1 MRPSARRWQQLG
13 LVALAGAALG
23 FQCAGIHW
31 SPDDLMLHGDATDPV
46 TGAFLEIPA
55 GAPAILAGPDGELGT
70 GDDLVLGGVRG
81 DVDLVVRTGI
91 QSFGAAF
98 PAAKIAGGLGA
109 LPVAK
114 AEPFGDGM
122 PIPFVVG
129 ASDGR
134 SGPLAGNPVD
144 PPSLAGAPIL
154 AVAFGDLDGDGV
166 IGVTQLDGNPLDVD
180 LEEAELQPIGRRFA
194 LSTGGR
200 AAGQLPVAAGG
211 PTGAELVVVVG
222 AAAYAGPFDPHHF
235 GGVVPDGPLVMTLL
249 PFPPRTNP
257 SDVLDGNLPGAADP
271 NALTGVQVEPAYVPE
286 PARPGVRERFS
297 IRAASPHPSIDFARA
312 HSGAFARFGLVR
324 VPDPASYRGLPGRPL
339 RPGLSGSG
347 ARAVYEVLQQ
357 LFLADDGA
365 ATQQVLRVVP
375 LDRLGN
381 IADLT
386 TSKSVTLRAE
396 GGVAIVAPDT
406 DGDPYT
412 ETLSISNARGIAVT
426 VDDDAPGSFD
436 DADGALVV
444 ESATGLLR
452 LDVFLPDPDVDDS
465 GSVDADD
472 LDLIDARRNA
482 QLGDALYDARL
493 DLSGDGRI
501 RGEDV
506 DLAQSHLGEDV
517 QIP

>member
-1 MRPSARRWQQLG
+1 M
-13 LVALAGAALG
+13 
-23 FQCAGIHW
+23 
-31 SPDDLMLHGDATDPV
+31 
-46 TGAFLEIPA
+46 
-55 GAPAILAGPDGELGT
+55 
-70 GDDLVLGGVRG
+70 LGGVRG
-81 DVDLVVRTGI
+81 DVDLVIRSGI

-109 LPVAK
+109 LPVAV
-114 AEPFGDGM
+114 AEPFGAGT
-122 PIPFVVG
+122 PISFVVG

-134 SGPLAGNPVD
+134 QGPAAGNPID

-166 IGVTQLDGNPLDVD
+166 IGVTQLDGNALDLD

-194 LSTGGR
+194 PAIGGR
-200 AAGQLPVAAGG
+200 AAGALPVAAGG
-211 PTGAELVVVVG
+211 PSGAELVVALG
-222 AAAYAGPFDPHHF
+222 AAAYAGPFAPQHF
-235 GGVVPDGPLVMTLL
+235 GGVVPDGPMVMTLL

-257 SDVLDGNLPGAADP
+257 NDVLDGNAPGAADP
-271 NALTGVQVEPAYVPE
+271 NALTGVQVEPAIVPD

-339 RPGLSGSG
+339 RPGLDGSG

-365 ATQQVLRVVP
+365 ATQTVLRVVP

-386 TSKSVTLRAE
+386 GNHTVTLLAE
-396 GGVAIVAPDT
+396 GGVAIVAPDAN
-406 DGDPYT
+406 GDPYT
-412 ETLSISNARGIAVT
+412 ETLSITNARGVPVT
-426 VDDDAPGSFD
+426 LDDDASGSFD
-436 DADGALVV
+436 DPDGALLV
-444 ESATGLLR
+444 ESAEGLLR
-452 LDVFLPDPDVDDS
+452 LDVFLPDADVDDS
-465 GSVDADD
+465 GSVDATDVD
-472 LDLIDARRNA
+472 LVDARRNA
-482 QLGDALYDARL
+482 QLGDADYDARF

-501 RGEDV
+501 RNEDV
-506 DLAQSHLGEDV
+506 ALVEDQLGESV
-517 QIP
+517 PVP